1 MTGEPESLF
10 IFIAMS
16 GRIKLHRKVIDNPI
30 SNNIEL
36 LWLFSYL
43 LLKANHKEKSFYLWL
58 KKVKVEPWQFISS
71 QVEIASHFKLSRSKV
86 IRHLNTLVDEKIVN
100 IKWYTKY
107 SLFTIVN
114 RQQYQD
120 SEHQTIQ
127 QSIQQTDTNN
137 NDKEIKENNLLS
149 IIETWNKIKWF
160 KSTRKITDEI
170 KTQRNKVMKKYTID
184 EFELAV
190 NNYYED
196 ILSRKKT
203 DDPKWYD
210 KHRFTFY
217 EFIKQD
223 NWLQKRVNK

>member
-1 MTGEPESLF
+1 
-10 IFIAMS
+10 MS

-58 KKVKVEPWQFISS
+58 KKVNVKPWQFISS
-71 QVEIASHFKLSRSKV
+71 QVAIASHFKLSRSKV
-86 IRHLNTLVDEKIVN
+86 IRYLNTLVDEKIVD

-114 RQQYQD
+114 RHLYQE

-127 QSIQQTDTNN
+127 QVIQQADTNN
-137 NDKEIKENNLLS
+137 NDKEWKEYNLLS

-170 KTQRNKVMKKYTID
+170 KKQRSKVMKDYTID

-190 NNYYED
+190 NSYYED
-196 ILSRKKT
+196 TLSRKKT
-203 DDPKWYD
+203 NDTNWYD

-223 NWLQKRVNK
+223 NWLQKWINK